1 MEPVTEPSRIRNF
14 SIIAHIDHGK
24 STLADRL
31 LERTGT
37 ISQRDSTAQIL
48 DSMELER
55 EKGVTI
61 KAKAVR
67 MVYNYSPPNT
77 PLSQLGRG
85 AGGEVYELNL
95 IDTPG
100 HVDFAYEVS
109 RALVACEGA
118 LLVVDAAQ
126 GVQAQTLAN
135 LYNAIEND
143 LTIIPVLNKIDLP
156 NAEPERVAEELAR
169 IVGFSMDEMIYASA
183 KEGTGTDAILQ
194 AIVERIPPPRG
205 NPDAPLRALI
215 FDSKY
220 DSYKGVLTYV
230 RVVDGAIKPG
240 RALRLM
246 ATDKRIEPVE
256 IGIFTPALEP
266 VEALATGEVGYVATG
281 LKSVREARVGDT
293 LTDDARPATEA
304 LHGYRAAKPMVFAG
318 LYPAQ
323 ATDYNLLRDALEKLH
338 LSDAAL
344 TFEPESSIALGFG
357 FRCGFLGLF
366 HMEIVRERLER
377 EYDLTLIFTAPS
389 VEYQVTKTDG
399 KELVIDNPADLP
411 PPNEI
416 AEIREPWVDI
426 SIVLPDRFV
435 GAAMELTINRRG
447 VYKRMEYLDIS
458 GPSSAT
464 GERRDADSAPSSVR
478 PEPAE
483 GRVIAKGEARVLL
496 EYHVPLAE
504 ILTEYYDQLKSRTQ
518 GYASLDYA
526 LTGYEPA
533 RLVKL
538 DVLVNGQPVDALTLI
553 VHPEEAQSKGRE
565 LVEKLRRL
573 IPRQLFDVPIQSAIG
588 GKVIARETVRAMRK
602 NVLAKCY
609 GGDVTRKRKL
619 LEKQAEGKK
628 RMRRVGNVEIPQ
640 EAFMAV
646 LSLER

>member
-1 MEPVTEPSRIRNF
+1 LQLDRIRNF

-37 ISQRDSTAQIL
+37 IALRDATAQFL

-67 MVYNYSPPNT
+67 MQYSDPESG
-77 PLSQLGRG
+77 LW
-85 AGGEVYELNL
+85 ELNL

-135 LYNAIEND
+135 LYTALEND
-143 LTIIPVLNKIDLP
+143 LTIVPVINKIDLP
-156 NAEPERVAEELAR
+156 SAEPERVGEELCR
-169 IVGFSMDEMIYASA
+169 IVGFRMDEMIYASA
-183 KEGTGTDAILQ
+183 KEGIGTDDVLR
-194 AIVERIPPPRG
+194 AIVERIPPPNG
-205 NPDAPLRALI
+205 NPRAPLRALI

-220 DSYKGVLTYV
+220 DAYKGVIAYV
-230 RVVDGAIKPG
+230 RVFDGAITPG
-240 RALRLM
+240 SRLHLI
-246 ATDKRIEPVE
+246 ATDREVEPLEV
-256 IGIFTPALEP
+256 GVFQPALSP
-266 VEALATGEVGYVATG
+266 TGSLDCGEVGYVATG
-281 LKSVREARVGDT
+281 LKSVRDCRVGDT
-293 LTDDARPATEA
+293 VTEQDRPTGEA
-304 LHGYRAAKPMVFAG
+304 LPGYRPAKPMVFAG
-318 LYPAQ
+318 LYPAE
-323 ATDYNLLRDALEKLH
+323 ANDYVLVRDALEKLH
-338 LSDAAL
+338 LTDAAL
-344 TFEPESSIALGFG
+344 TYEPESSIALGFG

-389 VEYQVTKTDG
+389 VEYLVTKTDRT
-399 KELVIDNPADLP
+399 ELVLDNPALLP

-426 SIVLPDRFV
+426 SIVLPDRYV
-435 GAAMELTINRRG
+435 GAAMELTSARRG
-447 VYKRMEYLDIS
+447 AFKHMEYLQTGTGS
-458 GPSSAT
+458 GL
-464 GERRDADSAPSSVR
+464 GES
-478 PEPAE
+478 
-483 GRVIAKGEARVLL
+483 RVVL

-504 ILTEYYDQLKSRTQ
+504 ILTDYYDQLKSRTQ
-518 GYASLDYA
+518 GYASLDYTLA
-526 LTGYEPA
+526 GHEPA

-538 DVLVNGQPVDALTLI
+538 DILVNGQPVDALSII
-553 VHPEEAQSKGRE
+553 VHPDEAQAHGRE
-565 LVEKLRRL
+565 LVEKLRSL
-573 IPRQLFDVPIQSAIG
+573 IPRQLFEVPIQAAIG
-588 GKVIARETVRAMRK
+588 GKVIARETIRAMRK

-628 RMRRVGNVEIPQ
+628 RMRRVGSVEIPQ

-646 LSLER
+646 LSLDR

>member
-1 MEPVTEPSRIRNF
+1 LDISRIRNF

-37 ISQRDSTAQIL
+37 IGARESTAQIL

-67 MVYNYSPPNT
+67 MAYQAPD
-77 PLSQLGRG
+77 
-85 AGGEVYELNL
+85 GEYELNL

-118 LLVVDAAQ
+118 LLIVDAAQ

-135 LYNAIEND
+135 LYAAIEQD
-143 LTIIPVLNKIDLP
+143 LTIIPVINKIDLP
-156 NAEPERVAEELAR
+156 NAEPERVAEELER
-169 IVGFSMDEMIYASA
+169 IVGFKRDEMILASA
-183 KEGTGTDAILQ
+183 KEGTGTDEILR
-194 AIVERIPPPRG
+194 AIVERIPSPSG
-205 NPDAPLRALI
+205 NPQAPLRALI

-220 DSYKGVLTYV
+220 DSYKGVIAYV
-230 RVVDGAIKPG
+230 RVVDGSIPP
-240 RALRLM
+240 RQPLRLM
-246 ATDKRIEPVE
+246 APGTRIEPVE
-256 IGIFTPALEP
+256 IGVFTPGFFAVDGLEC
-266 VEALATGEVGYVATG
+266 GEVGYVATG
-281 LKSVREARVGDT
+281 LKSVREVGVGDT
-293 LTDDARPATEA
+293 LTLDARPARES
-304 LHGYRAAKPMVFAG
+304 LPGYRPAKSMVFAG

-323 ATDYNLLRDALEKLH
+323 ANDYTLLREALEKLH

-344 TFEPESSIALGFG
+344 TYEPESSVALGFG

-366 HMEIVRERLER
+366 HMEIVQERLER

-389 VEYQVTKTDG
+389 VEYEVTKTDG
-399 KELVIDNPADLP
+399 RELALDNPAELP

-426 SIVLPDRFV
+426 TIVTPSSYV
-435 GAAMELTINRRG
+435 GAVMELTTGRRG
-447 VYKRMEYLDIS
+447 AYKRMEYLES
-458 GPSSAT
+458 G
-464 GERRDADSAPSSVR
+464 GESM
-478 PEPAE
+478 
-483 GRVIAKGEARVLL
+483 RVLL
-496 EYHVPLAE
+496 EYHVPLSE
-504 ILTEYYDQLKSRTQ
+504 ILTDYYDQLKSRSQ
-518 GYASLDYA
+518 GYASLDY
-526 LTGYEPA
+526 TFSGYEPA

-538 DVLVNGQPVDALTLI
+538 DIMVNGQPVDALTLI

-565 LVEKLRRL
+565 LVEKLRSL
-573 IPRQLFDVPIQSAIG
+573 IPRQLFDVPIQAAIG
-588 GKVIARETVRAMRK
+588 GKIIARETVRAMRK

-640 EAFMAV
+640 EAFMAEIP
-646 LSLER
+646 LGL

>member
-1 MEPVTEPSRIRNF
+1 MEQSRIRNF

-37 ISQRDSTAQIL
+37 ITTRESTAQFL

-67 MVYNYSPPNT
+67 MDY
-77 PLSQLGRG
+77 R
-85 AGGEVYELNL
+85 AGDGGDYELNL

-135 LYNAIEND
+135 LYTAIEND

-156 NAEPERVAEELAR
+156 NAEPERVAEELTR
-169 IVGFSMDEMIYASA
+169 IVGFSLDEMLYVSA
-183 KEGTGTDAILQ
+183 KEGIGIDAVLE
-194 AIVERIPPPRG
+194 AIVERIPAPKG
-205 NPDAPLRALI
+205 DAGAPLRALV

-220 DSYKGVLTYV
+220 DSYKGVIVYV
-230 RVVDGAIKPG
+230 RVVDGAVEPG
-240 RALRLM
+240 AALRLM
-246 ATDKRIEPVE
+246 SNERRVEPIEVGFFAPDFQPVQR
-256 IGIFTPALEP
+256 
-266 VEALATGEVGYVATG
+266 LACGEVGYVATG
-281 LKSVREARVGDT
+281 LKSIRDASVGDT
-293 LTDDARPATEA
+293 LTEDARPAPQA
-304 LHGYRAAKPMVFAG
+304 LPGYRPAKPMVFAG

-323 ATDYNLLRDALEKLH
+323 ATDYTLLRDALEKLR
-338 LSDAAL
+338 LSDASL
-344 TFEPESSIALGFG
+344 TFEAESSLALGFG

-389 VEYQVTKTDG
+389 VEYLVKRTDG
-399 KELVIDNPADLP
+399 QEIVLDNPAELP
-411 PPNEI
+411 DPSQI
-416 AEIREPWVDI
+416 AEIREPWVDV
-426 SIVLPDRFV
+426 SIVLPERFV
-435 GAAMELTINRRG
+435 GAAMELTSARRG
-447 VYKRMEYLDIS
+447 AYKRMEYLETSI
-458 GPSSAT
+458 G
-464 GERRDADSAPSSVR
+464 GENR
-478 PEPAE
+478 
-483 GRVIAKGEARVLL
+483 GEARVLL
-496 EYHVPLAE
+496 EYHVPLSE
-504 ILTEYYDQLKSRTQ
+504 ILTDYYDQLKSRTQ
-518 GYASLDYA
+518 GYASLDYS
-526 LTGYEPA
+526 LTGHEAA

-538 DVLVNGQPVDALTLI
+538 DVLVNNQPVDALTLI
-553 VHPEEAQSKGRE
+553 VHPEEAQVKGRE

-573 IPRQLFDVPIQSAIG
+573 IPRQLFDVPIQAAIG
-588 GKVIARETVRAMRK
+588 GRIIARETIKAMRK

-646 LSLER
+646 LSLDK